1 VVALPHD
8 ERGRGEAIVLI
19 HAGVADRRMW
29 AEHLE
34 PLAGAGYRVV
44 AVDLPG
50 FGDAPAKATAK
61 WSAVVATLDE
71 LGIERAALVGNSLG
85 AGVALR
91 TAVVAPERVSAL
103 VLVSALAPGREPS
116 EQLVSVWTREEEEFD
131 AGGPEAAVQAVLAA
145 WTLPDAP
152 AELRERVATM
162 QRRVYELEDLDLP
175 QPTDPLEKDPAALQ
189 ALTIPTLILAGEH
202 DMVDF
207 TAGADQLAA
216 AIPDSRLSV
225 IRGAGHLAP
234 LETPVQ
240 FRELVISFLNEA

>member
-1 VVALPHD
+1 
-8 ERGRGEAIVLI
+8 
-19 HAGVADRRMW
+19 
-29 AEHLE
+29 
-34 PLAGAGYRVV
+34 
-44 AVDLPG
+44 
-50 FGDAPAKATAK
+50 
-61 WSAVVATLDE
+61 
-71 LGIERAALVGNSLG
+71 
-85 AGVALR
+85 
-91 TAVVAPERVSAL
+91 
-103 VLVSALAPGREPS
+103 
-116 EQLVSVWTREEEEFD
+116 VWTREEEEFD

-152 AELRERVATM
+152 AELRERVAAM

-234 LETPVQ
+234 LETPEE

>member
-50 FGDAPAKATAK
+50 FGDAPAEATPP
-61 WSAVVATLDE
+61 WSAVVNTLDE
-71 LGIERAALVGNSLG
+71 LGIERAALVGNSFG

-116 EQLVSVWTREEEEFD
+116 AQLTAVWEAETAAFD
-131 AGGPEAAVQAVLAA
+131 SDGFEAAVQAVVEA
-145 WTLPDAP
+145 WTLPDATP
-152 AELRERVATM
+152 ELRERIATM
-162 QRRVYELEDLDLP
+162 QRRVYELDEPDLP
-175 QPTDPLEKDPAALQ
+175 QPTDPLEQDPAALQ
-189 ALTIPTLILAGEH
+189 ALTMPTLILYGVH
-202 DMVDF
+202 DMSDF
-207 TAGADQLAA
+207 RDGAAELANQ
-216 AIPDSRLSV
+216 ISGSRQAVLE
-225 IRGAGHLAP
+225 GAGHLAP
-234 LETPVQ
+234 LETPRSL
-240 FRELVISFLNEA
+240 REHVLGFLKDA